1 MTSVNGGRAAPEDED
16 PLRFALHLDLAWRA
30 WRRALDERV
39 GPRVLGQLAPGT
51 ALRRSHLRLLSLT
64 PPAGLRVTDLAAR
77 TAMTKQALGEF
88 VAALQEAGLVE
99 VAVDE
104 RDRRVRLV
112 RPTPAG
118 RRLQGVIESAFAEI
132 EQGWRERVGPERW
145 AAFREALA
153 RIGEGPGDPGPG
165 GAEGP

>member
-1 MTSVNGGRAAPEDED
+1 MTSVNGGQAAPEGED
-16 PLRFALHLDLAWRA
+16 PMRFALHLDLAWRA
-30 WRRALDERV
+30 WRRAIDERV
-39 GPRVLGQLAPGT
+39 GPRVLGELAPGA
-51 ALRRSHLRLLSLT
+51 ALRRSHMRLLSLT
-64 PPAGLRVTDLAAR
+64 PPAGLRVTDLATRAG
-77 TAMTKQALGEF
+77 MTKQALGEL

-99 VAVDE
+99 VAADD

-112 RPTPAG
+112 RPTRAG

-153 RIGEGPGDPGPG
+153 RIGDDPGDPGAP
-165 GAEGP
+165 AP

>member
-1 MTSVNGGRAAPEDED
+1 MTSVNGARAAPAGED
-16 PLRFALHLDLAWRA
+16 PLRFALHLDLAVRA
-30 WRRALDERV
+30 WRRAIDERV
-39 GPRVLGQLAPGT
+39 GPRVLGELAPGA

-77 TAMTKQALGEF
+77 AGMTKQALGEF

-99 VAVDE
+99 VAVDD
-104 RDRRVRLV
+104 RDRRVRRV

-118 RRLQGVIESAFAEI
+118 RRLQGIIEAAFAEI

-153 RIGEGPGDPGPG
+153 RIGDDPGDPGVP
-165 GAEGP
+165 PP

>member
-1 MTSVNGGRAAPEDED
+1 MTSVNGGRSAPGGED
-16 PLRFALHLDLAWRA
+16 PLGFALHLDLAWRA
-30 WRRALDERV
+30 WRRAIDELV
-39 GPRVLGQLAPGT
+39 GPRVLGQLAPGA

-64 PPAGLRVTDLAAR
+64 PRTGLRVTDLATRAG
-77 TAMTKQALGEF
+77 MTKQALGEF

-99 VAVDE
+99 VAVDD

-118 RRLQGVIESAFAEI
+118 RRLQEVIESAFAEI

-153 RIGEGPGDPGPG
+153 RIGDDPGDR
-165 GAEGP
+165 GAPPP

>member
-1 MTSVNGGRAAPEDED
+1 MTSVNGGRAAPAGED
-16 PLRFALHLDLAWRA
+16 PLRFALHLDLAVRA
-30 WRRALDERV
+30 WRRAIDERV
-39 GPRVLGQLAPGT
+39 GPRVLGELAPGA

-77 TAMTKQALGEF
+77 AGMTKQALGEF

-99 VAVDE
+99 VAVDD

-112 RPTPAG
+112 RPTPVG
-118 RRLQGVIESAFAEI
+118 RRLQGVIEAAFAEI

-153 RIGEGPGDPGPG
+153 RIGDDPGDPGAP
-165 GAEGP
+165 PP